1 MNNTGRKT
9 VKGTSTSAPMVAKSS
24 SKSAKVSA
32 KASTGGT
39 GLGSASPPSHEQIA
53 MRSFEIYL
61 SRGAT
66 PGHELDDWLQA
77 VHELQG

>member
-1 MNNTGRKT
+1 MKNTGRKT
-9 VKGTSTSAPMVAKSS
+9 VKGTSTSEPMVAKSS
-24 SKSAKVSA
+24 SKSPKSSA
-32 KASTGGT
+32 KASSTGGADR
-39 GLGSASPPSHEQIA
+39 ASPPSHEQIA

-66 PGHELDDWLQA
+66 PGHELYDWLQA